1 MKHSIMLIGVVAVI
15 LGIGIL
21 GGLLL
26 MDSDS
31 IEKTVPMVEPD
42 PLKQEK
48 SAPNNAKCSPDAFG
62 RIMCSP

>member
-1 MKHSIMLIGVVAVI
+1 MKRSIMLIGVVAII

-21 GGLLL
+21 GGLL